1 MKFGRGAT
9 AQFKCSTGLL
19 GFMAMNGTELYGET
33 TVPKLGKIEA
43 PHGAGLDL
51 DPTPAVRDKFRV

>member
-1 MKFGRGAT
+1 
-9 AQFKCSTGLL
+9 
-19 GFMAMNGTELYGET
+19 MNGTELYGET